1 MIVIGT
7 LEAVSY
13 KKRSIKVEGVWFRVN
28 GNVDLKTLEKNKRYR
43 FVFEKSKIVGA
54 EEFKLEE
61 NAEREKKESA
71 TNVKI
76 DISFSDILDLVKKVK
91 EIEEKYLEMKNAV
104 NIINKRLDKISEKE

>member
-1 MIVIGT
+1 
-7 LEAVSY
+7 
-13 KKRSIKVEGVWFRVN
+13 VEGVWFRVN

-61 NAEREKKESA
+61 NTEREKKESA

-76 DISFSDILDLVKKVK
+76 EISIRELFEIVEKIK
-91 EIEEKYLEMKNAV
+91 EIEKMHYDLRNAV
-104 NIINKRLDKISEKE
+104 NVINKRLEKRSEKE